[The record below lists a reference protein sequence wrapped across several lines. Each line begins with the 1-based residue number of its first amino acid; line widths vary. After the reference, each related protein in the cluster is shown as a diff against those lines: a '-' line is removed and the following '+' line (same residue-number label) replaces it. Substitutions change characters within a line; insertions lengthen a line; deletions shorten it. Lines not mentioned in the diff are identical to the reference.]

1 MRIGF
6 IGTENSHV
14 EHFIRFLNSEKR
26 HPGVRAVALVGGR
39 CERNLELAAAGNLNV
54 IVDRPADLIGEVD
67 AAIVSSRDGALHLDH
82 ARPLLE
88 AGIPVL
94 IDKPLAASVTDA
106 RELLEISQRHD
117 ARLVSYSALR
127 FVPELTAFTLEH
139 PERSGLRHL
148 HVVGPA
154 DPDSPYSGLFFYGI
168 HHVEAA
174 LEILGNPAVE
184 PGSLEIAAKR
194 RGNLIVASCLIAD
207 TEVTF
212 TFLVPGSDHR
222 PPFHVT
228 GVFDN
233 AVVARNITLGPDY
246 NAPALAAFL
255 QEVKRDATR
264 LSPSQLL
271 SPISITA
278 AIESEVN
285 RK

>member
-14 EHFIRFLNSEKR
+14 EHFIRFLNSEER
-26 HPGVRAVALVGGR
+26 HPGVRATALAGGPN
-39 CERNLELAAAGNLNV
+39 ERNVELASAGNLDV
-54 IVDRPADLIGEVD
+54 IVESSADLIPEVD
-67 AAIVSSRDGALHLDH
+67 AAIVSSRDGAVHLAH

-94 IDKPLAASVTDA
+94 VDKPLAASVSDA
-106 RELLEISQRHD
+106 MELLSLSERHS
-117 ARLVSYSALR
+117 APLVSYSALR
-127 FVPELTAFTLEH
+127 FVPELTAFTSEH
-139 PERSGLRHL
+139 SERGNLRHL

-174 LEILGNPAVE
+174 LETLGNPVVE
-184 PGSLEIAAKR
+184 PGSLEVAVKR
-194 RGNLIVASCLIAD
+194 HGNLIVASCLVAN

-212 TFLVPGSDHR
+212 TFLIPNSDR
-222 PPFHVT
+222 RVPFHVT

-233 AVVARNITLGPDY
+233 AAVAHNITLSSDY

-255 QEVKRDATR
+255 QEVKTGAAR
-264 LSPSQLL
+264 LTPSQLL
-271 SPISITA
+271 SPISVTA
-278 AIESEVN
+278 AIEAELN